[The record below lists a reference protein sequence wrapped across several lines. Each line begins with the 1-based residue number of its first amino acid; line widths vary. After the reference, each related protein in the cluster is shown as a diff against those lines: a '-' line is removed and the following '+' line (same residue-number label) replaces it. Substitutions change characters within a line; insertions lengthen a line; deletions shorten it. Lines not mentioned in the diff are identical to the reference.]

1 MNRQFDAVIFD
12 LFGTLVDNVTDA
24 VYHTCLR
31 ETAELLGIPCAAF
44 IACWIEEPFRH
55 QRRVGGLPST
65 AAQIEYI
72 CRRFDITPT
81 AEMVEDAVRLQRE
94 RFGLGSLSP
103 RPGTVAILR
112 ALAARG
118 YALGLLSDCSWEV
131 PDVWEQTV
139 FSGLFQATVF
149 SCAAGARKPDP
160 RLYEMISDELDVSP
174 TRCLYVGDGSGRE
187 LTGARQAGMTAIL
200 LCASHEREIVMLQED
215 PRQWDGPVVEKVEQV
230 LGYLDSQRG
239 SIMDDEVQLIA
250 PTTDLEV
257 EYRAFVAEFVAREE
271 PAMYYRLPDGD
282 FTEFVAQLGR
292 EARGEGLPDWAVPQ
306 NTFWAVCDRRLVGV
320 LKLRHRL
327 TPALETYG
335 GNIGYFVRPSAR
347 GQGHATRML
356 ALALDQSQAL
366 GLTRVLLTCNI
377 DNHASARVMVKNGGV
392 RCSDGIHPDTGQPIA
407 RYWIA
412 LGSA

>member
-1 MNRQFDAVIFD
+1 MNRRFDAVIFD

-31 ETAELLGIPCAAF
+31 ETAELLGIPYVAF
-44 IACWIEEPFRH
+44 IACWVEEPFRH
-55 QRRVGGLPST
+55 QRRVGNRPST

-81 AEMVEDAVRLQRE
+81 AEMVEDAVQLQRE

-103 RPGTVAILR
+103 RPGTLET
-112 ALAARG
+112 LAELTAQG
-118 YALGLLSDCSWEV
+118 YQLGLLSDCSWEV
-131 PDVWEQTV
+131 PDVWEQTA
-139 FSGLFQATVF
+139 FAGRFHATVF
-149 SCAAGARKPDP
+149 SCAAGARKPHP
-160 RLYEMISDELDVSP
+160 RLYQLISDELGVSP
-174 TRCLYVGDGSGRE
+174 TRCLYVGDGSSRE

-200 LCASHEREIVMLQED
+200 LCASHEREIVMQQED
-215 PRQWDGPVVEKVEQV
+215 PRQWDGPVIEQVEQV
-230 LGYLDSQRG
+230 LDYLDSERG
-239 SIMDDEVQLIA
+239 AMVHDELQFLT
-250 PTTDLEV
+250 PTVDLEA

-282 FTEFVAQLGR
+282 FAEFVAQLER

-306 NTFWAVCDRRLVGV
+306 NVYWAVCGGRLVGV

-356 ALALDQSQAL
+356 MLALGRARAL
-366 GLTRVLLTCNI
+366 GLTRVLLTCDI
-377 DNHASARVMVKNGGV
+377 DNLASARVMVKNGGV
-392 RCSDGIHPDTGQPIA
+392 RTTDGANPDTGQRIA
-407 RYWIA
+407 RYWIT
-412 LGSA
+412 L